1 MLSSFFKTAFRFFW
15 RNKKYTI
22 LNYLCLSFGLTCA
35 IVATLNMN
43 RVFSYDKFHVNYDR
57 LYEVDAHVTYFN
69 GDRFPK
75 EMMSAS
81 LIDVLKENVPEID
94 DYSRV
99 VNCNYQF
106 ESGDEVFSEDGIY
119 AEPAFLDM
127 FTFPLNNGASSSVM
141 ADNNSIVVSEKMAIK
156 LFKTT
161 DCIGKSLILK
171 EDSVHT
177 AFIISGIMKNVP
189 DLSYLQFNFI
199 IPFSRYLTRNS
210 QALEPGATACN
221 TWVLLNSKATA
232 KTVNNKIKD
241 LISKQDKTLNQE
253 LFLFPLKEKILYFY
267 SGGRRVWREMQN
279 IVLIGCIG
287 FAILLIACFNF
298 INLTIALNIKRFREV
313 GIKKV
318 IGAQRSNIIFQ
329 HLGETFLITLISL
342 LTSMDLVRLSVSL
355 LNRTLNSN
363 VQFNLSDFRVIL
375 IFAGIAFF
383 TAIASGLLPAL
394 YLSSSKPV
402 EILKG
407 KNGSGSSFSFFRQSL
422 IIAQFTI
429 PVVLI
434 ILVLII
440 KAQDSYMIKF
450 DLGFEKE
457 RMIIIKNTQKTEAH
471 SESIRTDLLALPEIE
486 NVSFT
491 NCIPSMNS
499 KISNEVSWEGKDA
512 NQELH
517 FWCINTDFSYDKTV
531 NLKIT
536 DGRYFDK
543 SYTADSSCFLI
554 NDIAAKVIGYEN
566 PVGRTITLEGK
577 RGTIIGIFR
586 DFHAIDLA
594 GPYTPVIISL
604 SRENRDKLLI
614 KIAPG
619 ANSDLSSKI
628 TNVLKKYEPEKTF
641 QAILFSDLLKDTE
654 LTKTSYLV
662 GLAFIISILL
672 ACLGL
677 TGLAS
682 FTAASRTKEI
692 GIRKING
699 ASVSSIMLLLGI
711 NFSKWL
717 TTASIISLPIA
728 FLLGNMFL
736 SRFNFRI
743 SMPYWAFIVGPA
755 IAFTIALASISWQSW
770 GAATRNPVEALRYE

>member
-1 MLSSFFKTAFRFFW
+1 MLRSFFKTAFRFFW

-43 RVFSYDKFHVNYDR
+43 RVFRYDKFHVNYDR
-57 LYEVDAHVTYFN
+57 LHEVDAHVTYFN

-75 EMMSAS
+75 EMLSAS
-81 LIDVLKENVPEID
+81 LIDVLKENVPGIT

-99 VNCNYQF
+99 VNCSCQF
-106 ESGDEVFSEDGIY
+106 ESGNEVITEDGIY
-119 AEPAFLDM
+119 AESGFLNI
-127 FTFPLNNGASSSVM
+127 FTFPLLYGTPATVLT
-141 ADNNSIVVSEKMAIK
+141 DNNSIVISERMAIK
-156 LFKTT
+156 FFKTT

-171 EDSVHT
+171 EDSIQT

-189 DLSYLQFNFI
+189 VQSYLQFNFI
-199 IPFSRYLTRNS
+199 IPFSRYLTINR
-210 QALEPGATACN
+210 QALEPGATACQ
-221 TWVLLNSKATA
+221 TWVLLNSKTSV
-232 KTVNNKIKD
+232 KEVNEKIKD
-241 LISKQDKTLNQE
+241 LITKQESTLNQE

-298 INLTIALNIKRFREV
+298 INLTIALNIKRFREA
-313 GIKKV
+313 GIKRV
-318 IGAQRSNIIFQ
+318 LGAQRSNIIFQ
-329 HLGETFLITLISL
+329 HLGETCILTLISL

-355 LNRTLNSN
+355 LNRTLNSD
-363 VQFNLSDFRVIL
+363 VQFNFSDFRVIM
-375 IFAGIAFF
+375 IFTAIATF

-394 YLSSSKPV
+394 YLSSSRPV
-402 EILKG
+402 EILKS
-407 KNGSGSSFSFFRQSL
+407 KDGSGNSFSFFRQSL
-422 IIAQFTI
+422 IIFQFTI

-440 KAQDSYMIKF
+440 KAQDSYMRKF
-450 DLGFEKE
+450 DLGFDKE
-457 RMIIIKNTQKTEAH
+457 RMMIIHNTQKTEAH
-471 SESIRTDLLALPEIE
+471 SESIRTDLLSLPGIE
-486 NVSFT
+486 TVSFT
-491 NCIPSMNS
+491 NCIPSMGA
-499 KISNEVSWEGKDA
+499 KVTNEVSWEGKDA
-512 NQELH
+512 AQELH
-517 FWCINTDFSYDKTV
+517 FWLINTDFSYDKTV

-543 SYTADSSCFLI
+543 SYAADSSCFLI
-554 NDIAAKVIGYEN
+554 NDITAKVIGYEN
-566 PVGRTITLEGK
+566 PVGRTITIEGK

-594 GPYTPVIISL
+594 GPYTPTIISL
-604 SRENRDKLLI
+604 SGVTRGNLLI
-614 KIAPG
+614 RIASG
-619 ANSDLSSKI
+619 SSSDLPSKI
-628 TNVLKKYEPEKTF
+628 REVLNKYDPDKTF
-641 QAILFSDLLKDTE
+641 QAIFFSDLIKDTE
-654 LTKTSYLV
+654 LTTTSYLV

-699 ASVSSIMLLLGI
+699 ASVSSIMRLLGI

-717 TTASIISLPIA
+717 TIASLVSIPLA
-728 FLLGNMFL
+728 FLLGNIFL
-736 SRFNFRI
+736 ARFNFRI
-743 SMPYWAFIVGPA
+743 SMPYWAFLAGPI
-755 IAFTIALASISWQSW
+755 IAYVIALASISWQGW
-770 GAATRNPVEALRYE
+770 KAATRNPVEALRYE